1 MEISWS
7 SAAPPATDACAV
19 SPSPAENEP
28 VSEPHTHPPVKGK
41 AGKAGGG
48 ASVSAAAAERERKRL
63 RHRQYVKKSYNKK
76 INTLATLKSELE
88 RLELQY
94 NDMLA
99 QHTAD
104 SKVDL
109 TPSSASPALRKYLL
123 VTELKNRYRAENQ
136 MLYEAN
142 AGFMKA
148 EDRLGQL
155 VDAETQPPN
164 VPRFHVTPL
173 PEAEYAKVIAEARDD
188 VINFAYGREKLSSG
202 ARVLGWTDQRKIQ
215 GKELKFGLEKEFP
228 GLSALELLQRSWA
241 IFSSPEEFPKIYGAQ
256 IKVEFHVLQHVND
269 DTVLF
274 YRTIRSPAVDR
285 VVKCVFLLARVRIDQ
300 GYMMLFRSIDKD
312 LVQFR
317 EDEIAQILEE
327 VRSMSSAQ
335 PSEALTHASH
345 QEIWVDKY
353 IWVLFHDRG
362 RSVGGSDRDKSC
374 LFHFGGSTTT
384 TIWLQEVLFIALRWE
399 SMAVGPVFTITS
411 G

>member
-1 MEISWS
+1 
-7 SAAPPATDACAV
+7 
-19 SPSPAENEP
+19 
-28 VSEPHTHPPVKGK
+28 
-41 AGKAGGG
+41 
-48 ASVSAAAAERERKRL
+48 
-63 RHRQYVKKSYNKK
+63 
-76 INTLATLKSELE
+76 
-88 RLELQY
+88 
-94 NDMLA
+94 MLA
-99 QHTAD
+99 QHTAGH
-104 SKVDL
+104 DL
-109 TPSSASPALRKYLL
+109 VPAPSSASPALHKYLL

-155 VDAETQPPN
+155 VDAETQLPDA
-164 VPRFHVTPL
+164 PRFHVTPL

-188 VINFAYGREKLSSG
+188 VINFAYGSEKLSTG

-241 IFSSPEEFPKIYGAQ
+241 IFSSPEQFPKIYSAQ

-274 YRTIRSPAVDR
+274 YRTIESPAVDR
-285 VVKCVFLLARVRIDQ
+285 VVKCVFLLARVRIEQ
-300 GYMMLFRSIDKD
+300 GYMLLFRSIDKN

-317 EDEIAQILEE
+317 EDDVAQVLDEI
-327 VRSMSSAQ
+327 RTMSSTQSSAALAQ
-335 PSEALTHASH
+335 APASG

-362 RSVGGSDRDKSC
+362 SDSRAIGGSDKDKAC

-399 SMAVGPVFTITS
+399 SMAVGPVFTIAS